1 MDKQP
6 ILSVKD
12 LSSGYKDRVIFEDLS
27 FNINPREVYG
37 LVGLNGIGKTT
48 LIKTILGLKDPIKGD
63 VIVSS
68 MHEGKA
74 FNKSDIAYLPER
86 FDPPWF
92 LSGYEFLKFSLSLY
106 GKKITF
112 DEAAH
117 AATGISL
124 DPNYLKKRVNA
135 YSKGMRQKLGLLAT
149 VLTQCPIMILDEP
162 MSGLDPK
169 ARSEVKALIKTV
181 REQGRSIL
189 MSSHILADIR
199 ELCDRVAVFD
209 SGVFVFEGTPAEMST
224 KGKDQNLE
232 TAFLNILQNNNL
244 KAA

>member
-1 MDKQP
+1 MTNQKA
-6 ILSVKD
+6 ILSVRD
-12 LSSGYKDRVIFEDLS
+12 LSSGYKDRVIFKNLS
-27 FNINPREVYG
+27 FHINHQEVYG

-48 LIKTILGLKDPIKGD
+48 LIKTVLGLKEPLNGD
-63 VIVSS
+63 VSVSS
-68 MHEGKA
+68 HDGVA
-74 FNKSDIAYLPER
+74 LNKRDIAYLPER

-112 DEAAH
+112 DEAVE

-124 DPNYLKKRVNA
+124 NPDYLKKRVNA

-169 ARSEVKALIKTV
+169 ARSEVKELIKTV
-181 REQGRSIL
+181 RGQGRSIL

-209 SGVFVFEGTPAEMST
+209 GGAFVFEGTPQEMS
-224 KGKDQNLE
+224 KQGKDENLE
-232 TAFLNILQNNNL
+232 SAFLNILQNNNV

>member
-1 MDKQP
+1 M
-6 ILSVKD
+6 IKD
-12 LSSGYKDRVIFEDLS
+12 LSSGYKDKVIFENLN
-27 FNINPREVYG
+27 FHIKQQEVFG

-63 VIVSS
+63 I
-68 MHEGKA
+68 EIIAGKGGL
-74 FNKSDIAYLPER
+74 SLDRGDIAYLPER

-92 LSGYEFLKFSLSLY
+92 LSGFEFLKFSLSLY
-106 GKKITF
+106 GKKISF
-112 DEAAH
+112 DEAVD
-117 AATGISL
+117 AAKSISL
-124 DPNYLKKRVNA
+124 DPDYLKKRVNA

-199 ELCDRVAVFD
+199 ELCDRVAVFND
-209 SGVFVFEGTPAEMST
+209 GVFIFEGTPKEMS
-224 KGKDQNLE
+224 KQGNDDNLE
-232 TAFLNILQNNNL
+232 GAFLNIIEKHAL
-244 KAA
+244 KVA